1 MPIQTIRDPETG
13 EERRVYVSSGGMGT
27 GAPPKPRPQPQ
38 PPAGGGFMGTLNDF
52 NPAKQITALGTGVST
67 FMQTGDLNK
76 SIAAAAEEAAP
87 TTDLGQSVNRTLT
100 AGGQR
105 AADAARYEVDRARL
119 AREQVAAGTSPLDV
133 QLPSTGPGA
142 PSAQRVRLPGWANYD
157 DLRVEPKNPVEDV
170 AASIVAFVPY
180 FAVARQATGPAQA
193 LVRGL
198 PGVSQLATGFE
209 STTAGLKAAGGVKKV
224 AGIFAEEAVSG
235 AIPGAIATYFGQ
247 KPTDKTLSDGLY
259 DVVKGTPWEPVVAKG
274 LLTNPNDTVEQ
285 ARIKQSIN
293 DLVWSVPLGGG
304 LGTGFA
310 GIGAMTA
317 GTKLDAELCG
327 CVVERGP

>member
-1 MPIQTIRDPETG
+1 
-13 EERRVYVSSGGMGT
+13 
-27 GAPPKPRPQPQ
+27 
-38 PPAGGGFMGTLNDF
+38 
-52 NPAKQITALGTGVST
+52 
-67 FMQTGDLNK
+67 MQTGDLNK
-76 SIAAAAEEAAP
+76 SIAAASKEAAP
-87 TTDLGQSVNRTLT
+87 TTDLGRAVNRTLT
-100 AGGQR
+100 TGGQR
-105 AADAARYEVDRARL
+105 AVDAARLEVDRARL

-170 AASIVAFVPY
+170 AASIVGFVPY

-209 STTAGLKAAGGVKKV
+209 TTTAGLKAAGGAKKV

-235 AIPGAIATYFGQ
+235 AIPSAIATYYSQ

-259 DVVKGTPWEPVVAKG
+259 DVVKGTPFERCCGQGSA
-274 LLTNPNDTVEQ
+274 D
-285 ARIKQSIN
+285 QS
-293 DLVWSVPLGGG
+293 
-304 LGTGFA
+304 
-310 GIGAMTA
+310 
-317 GTKLDAELCG
+317 
-327 CVVERGP
+327 ERHG